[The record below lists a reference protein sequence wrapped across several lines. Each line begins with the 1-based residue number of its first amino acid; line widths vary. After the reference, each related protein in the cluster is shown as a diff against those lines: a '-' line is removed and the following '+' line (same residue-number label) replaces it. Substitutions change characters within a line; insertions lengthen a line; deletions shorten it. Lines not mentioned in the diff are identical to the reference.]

1 MSVIS
6 GKLVSLVLLALAER
20 PHRFSELQKK
30 IGGISQKMLSQTL
43 RQLEEM
49 GFVSRTV
56 KATVPVSVTYAITPL
71 GTSLDKQLAA
81 LQQWALDNYPKI
93 SRTKK

>member
-6 GKLVSLVLLALAER
+6 GKWVGLVLMALAER

-30 IGGISQKMLSQTL
+30 IEGISQKMLSQTL
-43 RQLEEM
+43 RQLEEL
-49 GFVSRTV
+49 GFATRTV
-56 KATVPVSVTYAITPL
+56 EATVPVSVTYAITPL

-81 LQQWALDNYPKI
+81 LQQWAFDNCQKI
-93 SRTKK
+93 KRIK